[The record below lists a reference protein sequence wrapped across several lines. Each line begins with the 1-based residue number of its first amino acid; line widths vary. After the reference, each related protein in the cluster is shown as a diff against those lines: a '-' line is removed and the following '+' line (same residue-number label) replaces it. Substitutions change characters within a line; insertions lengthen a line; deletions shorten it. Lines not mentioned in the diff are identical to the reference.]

1 MPKKRETTSA
11 QAGPVSTLYIDLS
24 ILNSCK
30 GLPSNCNRLSWEYLL
45 FTGNWIKGCKKR
57 NLSLYIY
64 NLYRALVPGAR
75 KKLTGGNTSFT
86 HSLRNV
92 RALVSRGLKH
102 HKGFSFSQSHSLGG
116 LFWRKVPQ
124 SEQTKEGGLYIHQ
137 IQGKSNPKASGK
149 KESSQPKGKEKSG
162 LWFYSARG

>member
-57 NLSLYIY
+57 NLSLYIEFIQS
-64 NLYRALVPGAR
+64 LSTRRQKEIDWGFLHSLTQKCQSLSKQRTETTRAL
-75 KKLTGGNTSFT
+75 F
-86 HSLRNV
+86 SLPFPQLFCFHLILD
-92 RALVSRGLKH
+92 RAGLKENGLDRIEM
-102 HKGFSFSQSHSLGG
+102 KDCCSFSIFLLAWSCLKTGSKTL
-116 LFWRKVPQ
+116 R
-124 SEQTKEGGLYIHQ
+124 I
-137 IQGKSNPKASGK
+137 
-149 KESSQPKGKEKSG
+149 
-162 LWFYSARG
+162 